1 MKPHRKDGYRH
12 RTKLIA
18 RVDEENVQRLDEL
31 AAALSLSRAYCLDLL
46 LGITMNEGSEWL
58 AGAIQRR
65 ASEVLNRKR
74 KREASNDVAR

>member
-12 RTKLIA
+12 RTKLNV
-18 RVDEENVQRLDEL
+18 RVDDEVIQRVDEL

-46 LGITMNEGSEWL
+46 LGIAMEEGGEWL
-58 AGAIQRR
+58 PDAIRRR

-74 KREASNDVAR
+74 KREGSNDVAR